1 MIDISYIVLGMLQN
15 NTFFLKDEET
25 GELAVIDP
33 SIECDELFDAI
44 DSNGGNLKYILL
56 THGHFDHVGGVKS
69 LKDRYKKAQVCI
81 SKDEME
87 LLNNESL
94 NGAKLHRL
102 KLDDVEVDVELSDSD
117 ILLLGNI
124 EIKFITTPGHTLGSG
139 CFIVKNHIFSGDT
152 LFCQSIGRT
161 DFPTSNHSDMMKSL
175 KKLKDLQGEY
185 AVYPGH
191 DVFTTLDS
199 ERKYN
204 PYMKQV

>member
-1 MIDISYIVLGMLQN
+1 MIDISYLVLGLLQN
-15 NTFFLKDEET
+15 NTFLLKDENS

-33 SIECDELFDAI
+33 SIGCDELFDAI
-44 DSNGGNLKYILL
+44 DSNGGKLKYILL

-69 LKDRYKKAQVCI
+69 LKDRYCDAKICI
-81 SKDEME
+81 SKDEMK
-87 LLNNESL
+87 LLKDDSL
-94 NGAKLHRL
+94 NGAKLHHL
-102 KLDDVEVDVELSDSD
+102 KFDDFDVDVELSDGD
-117 ILLLGNI
+117 IVVLGND
-124 EIKFITTPGHTLGSG
+124 EIKFITTPGHTAGSG
-139 CFIVKNHIFSGDT
+139 CYILNNHIFSGDT

-161 DFPTSNHSDMMKSL
+161 DFPTSNHSDMLKSL
-175 KKLKDLQGEY
+175 RKLKNLEGEY